1 VIRNRLFRLGILALA
16 FSVCLTP
23 EMLMAQ
29 QSTPP
34 QDQPLQNQS
43 NLPQQLSNQPAQPQE
58 TQQQQEQQEQ
68 EQQQNQN
75 QNQAQPA
82 ETLPNAP
89 SAQQQNANAQ
99 QQKQG
104 TSTPLGTAAAEKGAT
119 YGGAASRPAGAA
131 IAPAKQKQSRS
142 LLIKI
147 GAIAA
152 GLAALG
158 TIYALTRTSPSTPPN
173 SGAALSTPQP

>member
-1 VIRNRLFRLGILALA
+1 MIRNTLFRLGILALA

-58 TQQQQEQQEQ
+58 TQQQEQQNQ
-68 EQQQNQN
+68 DQQQEQN

-89 SAQQQNANAQ
+89 SAQQQNTNTQ

-173 SGAALSTPQP
+173 SGAALTPPQP

>member
-1 VIRNRLFRLGILALA
+1 MIRNTLFRLGILALA

-43 NLPQQLSNQPAQPQE
+43 NLPQQLSNRPAQPQE
-58 TQQQQEQQEQ
+58 TQQQEQQGEKQQQ
-68 EQQQNQN
+68 EQNQN
-75 QNQAQPA
+75 QSQPA
-82 ETLPNAP
+82 EALPDAP
-89 SAQQQNANAQ
+89 SAQQQNTNAQ
-99 QQKQG
+99 QKQQG

-173 SGAALSTPQP
+173 SGAALNTPQ